1 VGADVDELE
10 SLYRDRFRAFAALA
24 TAVVGSTSEAYDV
37 VQDAFVTAVRK
48 RRAYRGDGTLEA
60 WVWRIVLNK
69 ARDARRRQRLD
80 DLDPTAATN
89 GHHADADVR
98 LLIARLPARQR
109 EAIFLRYYAGLD
121 YAAIAEVLG
130 ISSGT
135 VGATLHSARGALRE
149 VMEVADA

>member
-1 VGADVDELE
+1 MGADVDELE

-24 TAVVGSTSEAYDV
+24 TAVVGNAGEAYDV

-48 RRAYRGDGTLEA
+48 RRAYRGDGALEA

-80 DLDPTAATN
+80 ELDPATATN

-98 LLIARLPARQR
+98 LLITRLPARQR

-130 ISSGT
+130 VSTGT
-135 VGATLHSARGALRE
+135 VGATLHSARAALRE

>member
-1 VGADVDELE
+1 VGADVEELE
-10 SLYRDRFRAFAALA
+10 LLYRDRFRAFAALA
-24 TAVVGSTSEAYDV
+24 TPVVGSAGEAYDV

-48 RRAYRGDGTLEA
+48 RRSYRGDGPLEA

-69 ARDARRRQRLD
+69 ARDVRRRLPD
-80 DLDPTAATN
+80 ELDPPAATN
-89 GHHADADVR
+89 GHQADADVR
-98 LLIARLPARQR
+98 LLVAKLPPRQR

-130 ISSGT
+130 ISTGT
-135 VGATLHSARGALRE
+135 VGATLHSARAALRE

>member
-24 TAVVGSTSEAYDV
+24 TAVVGSASEAYDV

-48 RRAYRGDGTLEA
+48 RGAYRGDGTLEA

-69 ARDARRRQRLD
+69 ARDARRRQRPD
-80 DLDPTAATN
+80 ELDPPAATN

-121 YAAIAEVLG
+121 YAAIAEVC
-130 ISSGT
+130 SAS
-135 VGATLHSARGALRE
+135 APAPSARRSTRRGRRCAR
-149 VMEVADA
+149 